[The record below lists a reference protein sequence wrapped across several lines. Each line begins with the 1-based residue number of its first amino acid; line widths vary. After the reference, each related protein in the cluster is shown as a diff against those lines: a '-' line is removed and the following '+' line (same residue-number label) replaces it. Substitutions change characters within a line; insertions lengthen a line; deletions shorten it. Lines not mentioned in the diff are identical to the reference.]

1 LQAIPKPER
10 IAIVT
15 RILVMDDQ
23 SDVRAVITLALR
35 VKGFEVVGVD
45 SGVAGLKA
53 FAESRFDLAIVD
65 IFLGGMNGADV
76 MAILREQAPNLP
88 IVAISG
94 VTALD
99 FLSASPELSN
109 VVCLQKPFRPTEL
122 LRAIQAAFDSR
133 QPSLA
138 SDSNVTER
146 RNAVPQQS
154 PQLPAARVASQ
165 ARIATQIAYPTNFL
179 EAE

>member
-1 LQAIPKPER
+1 VP
-10 IAIVT
+10 

-23 SDVRAVITLALR
+23 PDVRAVIMLALR
-35 VKGFEVVGVD
+35 VKGFEVVGVE
-45 SGVAGLKA
+45 SGAAGLAA
-53 FAESRFDLAIVD
+53 FAESPFDLAIVD

-76 MAILREQAPNLP
+76 MGMLRERSPNLP

-122 LRAIQAAFDSR
+122 LRAIQAAMDCCR
-133 QPSLA
+133 PPVAVDLTIA
-138 SDSNVTER
+138 ER
-146 RNAVPQQS
+146 RN
-154 PQLPAARVASQ
+154 PALGES
-165 ARIATQIAYPTNFL
+165 L
-179 EAE
+179 